1 MNEFDQITKSL
12 TDGGIAVVR
21 TDTIYGIIALAANE
35 QAVEKVFKAK
45 NRNPSKQCI
54 VLVANSEDIPQYG
67 EHVAQVSASSATPTS
82 VIIPATSQPEWLL
95 RGGDTIAYRVVRDH
109 FLKSV
114 VASVGP
120 VIAPSANPEGLAP
133 ARTVQQAI
141 DYFGDHVDCYVDG
154 GEVPEHVQA
163 SQIVAVATD
172 GSTQVIR
179 AA

>member
-12 TDGGIAVVR
+12 TDGGIVVVR

-45 NRNPSKQCI
+45 NRDPSKQCI
-54 VLVANSEDIPQYG
+54 VLVADSKDIPQYG
-67 EHVAQVSASSATPTS
+67 EHVAQVSTSSATPTS

-95 RGGDTIAYRVVRDH
+95 RGGDTIAYRLVQDP

-133 ARTVQQAI
+133 ARTIQQAKE
-141 DYFGDHVDCYVDG
+141 YFGVQVDCYIDG

-172 GSTQVIR
+172 GSTRVIR